1 MNPALLDAL
10 NVIATAA
17 WAMTGALAAGRFR
30 MDLIGVFVVAS
41 VTALG
46 GGSLRDVLLDH
57 YPLYW
62 VANPWILGV
71 TTAAAIVAMIG
82 ARYIERV
89 RSVYM
94 VIDAIGLVAVTII
107 GCDIARQ
114 MGHPPAIAVLAG
126 VVTGC
131 GGGIIRD
138 VLCNQV
144 PLLFSSEI
152 YAGASILTGL
162 IYVGGHELALNV
174 EAVALT
180 ALTAGL
186 ALRLLAVWRKWG
198 LPVFA
203 YTGDWR

>member
-1 MNPALLDAL
+1 MNPALLEAL
-10 NVIATAA
+10 NVVATGA
-17 WAMTGALAAGRFR
+17 WAMTGALAAGRYR
-30 MDLIGVFVVAS
+30 MDWIGVFVVAS

-46 GGSLRDVLLDH
+46 GGSIRDVLLDH

-71 TTAAAIVAMIG
+71 TTAAAVLAMAT
-82 ARYIERV
+82 ARFVERIKHAYI
-89 RSVYM
+89 
-94 VIDAIGLVAVTII
+94 VIDAIGLVVVTII

-114 MGHPPAIAVLAG
+114 MGCPPVIAVLAG
-126 VVTGC
+126 VITGC

-152 YAGASILTGL
+152 YAGASIVTGAA
-162 IYVGGHELALNV
+162 YVSGLALSLNV
-174 EAVALT
+174 EATALVALGG
-180 ALTAGL
+180 GL

-203 YTGDWR
+203 YTGSWH

>member
-1 MNPALLDAL
+1 MNPGLLEALT
-10 NVIATAA
+10 VVATAA
-17 WAMTGALAAGRFR
+17 WAMTGALAAGRYR
-30 MDLIGVFVVAS
+30 MDWIGVFVVAS

-46 GGSLRDVLLDH
+46 GGSIRDVLLDH

-62 VANPWILGV
+62 VANPWILAV
-71 TTAAAIVAMIG
+71 TTAAAILAMATAG
-82 ARYIERV
+82 FVERMKHAYIA
-89 RSVYM
+89 
-94 VIDAIGLVAVTII
+94 IDAIGLVVVTII

-114 MGHPPAIAVLAG
+114 MGHPPVIAVLAG
-126 VVTGC
+126 VITGC

-152 YAGASILTGL
+152 YAGASIVTGAT
-162 IYVGGHELALNV
+162 YVGGLALGLNV
-174 EAVALT
+174 EAMALVAVGV
-180 ALTAGL
+180 GL

-203 YTGDWR
+203 YTGNWH